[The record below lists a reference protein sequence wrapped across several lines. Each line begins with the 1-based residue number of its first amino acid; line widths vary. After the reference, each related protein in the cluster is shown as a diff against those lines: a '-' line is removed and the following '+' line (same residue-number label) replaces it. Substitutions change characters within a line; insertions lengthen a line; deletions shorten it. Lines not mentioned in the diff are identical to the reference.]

1 MTGVPHHLVRWT
13 GLAGSVLLA
22 LSAFLG
28 GALPSAPLR
37 SSPVVI
43 WQARYGPLVLIAW
56 LVGTGLLAWAWWSLR
71 NRELSPR
78 WVLVTAALWVLPMAV
93 APPFGS
99 RDVYAYACQGASFI
113 NGISPYEQGVS
124 ALPCPWLETMSYIW
138 RDTPAPYG
146 PLFVII
152 AGAVVGITDS
162 LTASIVIFRVL
173 CLLGVVATAYAVPPL
188 ARRCGVPVGRALWL
202 VLACPLVAI
211 HLVGGP
217 HNDSL
222 MIAPLVGGLA
232 VVASNR
238 GRRWPLLGG
247 GVLLGLAV
255 AVKVTSVVVVPFAVL
270 AAVAGPITLRALF
283 RDGLPVALG
292 AAATMVG
299 ITFGGGLDFGWIGG
313 LTTGGVA
320 VAWTSPP
327 TAVGQTVNSVAQ
339 LFGASIDAIPAARGV
354 GVVLLAGTLVW
365 MWFRAWHQDPL
376 RYAGLALAVTV
387 ALASVVHP
395 WYWTWPLA
403 VIAATTVRSNWAAL
417 VALVSL
423 FMILP
428 DGIGLARYTK
438 IPGAPLMTLA
448 LILGAV
454 ALVRMFRAEDRQRVE
469 DRRRAEPATPS

>member
-1 MTGVPHHLVRWT
+1 MSHHLVRWA
-13 GLAGSVLLA
+13 GFAGSVLLA
-22 LSAFLG
+22 VSAYLG
-28 GALPSAPLR
+28 GALPSSPLR
-37 SSPVVI
+37 SSPVAI
-43 WQARYGPLVLIAW
+43 WQSRHGPVVLAAW
-56 LVGTGLLAWAWWSLR
+56 LVGTGLMAWAWWALR
-71 NRELSPR
+71 NRDLHPR
-78 WVLVTAALWVLPMAV
+78 RVLVTAGLWLLPMLV

-99 RDVYAYACQGASFI
+99 RDVYAYACQGASFAG
-113 NGISPYEQGVS
+113 GISPYEQGVS
-124 ALPCPWLETMSYIW
+124 TLPCPWLETVSPIW

-146 PLFVII
+146 PLFVLM

-162 LTASIVIFRVL
+162 LTASIVAFRVI

-202 VLACPLVAI
+202 ALACPLVAV

-232 VVASNR
+232 VVASR
-238 GRRWPLLGG
+238 PGRRWPLLGG
-247 GVLLGLAV
+247 GALLGVAV
-255 AVKVTSVVVVPFAVL
+255 AVKVTAVVVVPFAVL
-270 AAVAGPITLRALF
+270 AAVVGPATLRSVI
-283 RDGLPVALG
+283 RDGGWVLVG
-292 AAATMVG
+292 AVATMVG

-313 LTTGGVA
+313 LTTGGAA

-327 TAVGQTVNSVAQ
+327 TAVGQTINSVAQ
-339 LFGASIDAIPAARGV
+339 LFGSGIDAIPAARAA
-354 GVVLLAGTLVW
+354 GVVVLAGTLVW

-403 VIAATTVRSNWAAL
+403 VIAATTVRSTWAAL

-423 FMILP
+423 FLILP
-428 DGIGLARYTK
+428 DGVGLARYTK
-438 IPGAPLMTLA
+438 IPGAPLMTLL

-454 ALVRMFRAEDRQRVE
+454 ALVRSFRAEDRL
-469 DRRRAEPATPS
+469 RAAERAGRTG